1 VVDNVIREGTVT
13 DPANG
18 DPRVK
23 GTRRLF
29 EMLSSDKR
37 VSATAIQTVGN
48 KGYDGF
54 VLAVVLGA

>member
-1 VVDNVIREGTVT
+1 MVDNVVREGAVV
-13 DPANG
+13 DAAND

-37 VSATAIQTVGN
+37 VTATAIQTVGI

-54 VLAVVLGA
+54 VLAIVL